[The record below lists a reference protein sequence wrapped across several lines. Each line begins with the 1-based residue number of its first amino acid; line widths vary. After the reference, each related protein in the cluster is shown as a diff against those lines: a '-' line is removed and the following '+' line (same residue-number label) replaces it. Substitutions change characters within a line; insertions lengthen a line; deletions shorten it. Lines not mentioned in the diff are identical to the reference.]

1 MKSPL
6 IDIDLVK
13 LLAKPEAW
21 NCLDEVEKRQIL
33 DLLPD
38 HIHPIPDPPGEDGTE
53 AKIPPLPESFLR
65 YSNHWRNGV
74 RQFQVDLENGR
85 YDPEWLRQAA
95 EASQERAEGRFD
107 KFKEEEFEQF
117 WGQKQ
122 KLNYSVIAG
131 ESSRVKLVTLI
142 EEGLV
147 RVGDV
152 WKYSRSFGKG
162 GSRILV
168 EKEAKIMEINGAT
181 LSFVIPPGQRV
192 FVPQTQS
199 PVTHE
204 SPRSNSSTDHEVHA
218 ENEASVVIATDKEM
232 STPPGGKRKNRNSM
246 RSRPEAPKRSRRNKQ
261 DQNCTESQFQAKEDE
276 EVLPI
281 SESEKEETPATM
293 QNSNQ
298 EAESGAIEASSNPSD
313 KEPEQRGQQVKDEL
327 SSSSNVSVIQ
337 VPNITG
343 PQALVTRILKTDGRI
358 THPPNGNAW
367 KEIRCYR
374 NNQDMGSLWEIR
386 ETWFVK
392 QN

>member
-1 MKSPL
+1 MNSPL

-38 HIHPIPDPPGEDGTE
+38 HIHPIPDSPGEDGTE

-95 EASQERAEGRFD
+95 EASQERADGRFD

-147 RVGDV
+147 RVGDI

-168 EKEAKIMEINGAT
+168 EKEAKVCT
-181 LSFVIPPGQRV
+181 LDFDHYQKFLSNILTDYGDQWGVPLVCYPLRPARLRPANTKPGD
-192 FVPQTQS
+192 P
-199 PVTHE
+199 
-204 SPRSNSSTDHEVHA
+204 
-218 ENEASVVIATDKEM
+218 
-232 STPPGGKRKNRNSM
+232 
-246 RSRPEAPKRSRRNKQ
+246 
-261 DQNCTESQFQAKEDE
+261 
-276 EVLPI
+276 
-281 SESEKEETPATM
+281 
-293 QNSNQ
+293 
-298 EAESGAIEASSNPSD
+298 
-313 KEPEQRGQQVKDEL
+313 
-327 SSSSNVSVIQ
+327 
-337 VPNITG
+337 
-343 PQALVTRILKTDGRI
+343 
-358 THPPNGNAW
+358 
-367 KEIRCYR
+367 
-374 NNQDMGSLWEIR
+374 
-386 ETWFVK
+386 
-392 QN
+392 